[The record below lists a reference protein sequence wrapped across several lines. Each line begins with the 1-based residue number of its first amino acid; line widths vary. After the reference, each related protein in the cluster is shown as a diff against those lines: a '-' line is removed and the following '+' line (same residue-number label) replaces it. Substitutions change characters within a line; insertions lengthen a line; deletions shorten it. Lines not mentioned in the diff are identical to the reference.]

1 MASKRFL
8 LEDNL
13 SCSVCCDVFKDPVLL
28 GCSHSFCKSCLLV
41 FWQQKGSQECPVCRG
56 KSSTEN
62 PPCNRVLKDL
72 CEAFL
77 QERARS
83 DVLCSLHSEK
93 LKLFCQEDK
102 QPICLVC
109 QTSKKHK
116 GHDCCPIEEAAVDHR
131 EELKTALSPLEKKLE
146 VFNKVKVIC
155 DQTSGHIKNQAQ
167 QTEMQIKKEFEK
179 LHQFL
184 HDEEK
189 VRIAALREEEELKSQ
204 LMREKIEE
212 MSRYFQSLSETI
224 RAIEEELKTDDISFL
239 QSFMDSMNIAK
250 VTLPDPEMV
259 SGALIDVA
267 KHLTNLPF
275 RVWKKMKEMVQYTPV
290 TLDPNTAHQGL
301 ILSEDLTSVA
311 YSDKTQQLPDNPE
324 RVQTYPVVLGSEGFD
339 SGTHSWD
346 VEVGE
351 STQWILG
358 VAKES
363 VQRKEDLGFWEGSWN
378 VWYCENIYNMR
389 TPLESWTAFTVKQ
402 RPQKIRVQLDWD
414 GGKLSFTDPDTDTHL
429 HTFTDTFTERVFPHI
444 YNYDKDHSLKVLP
457 VNVSVNTGSV

>member
-1 MASKRFL
+1 MAK
-8 LEDNL
+8 
-13 SCSVCCDVFKDPVLL
+13 K
-28 GCSHSFCKSCLLV
+28 V

-56 KSSTEN
+56 ESSTEN

-72 CEAFL
+72 CEAFQ

-131 EELKTALSPLEKKLE
+131 EQLKIHS
-146 VFNKVKVIC
+146 
-155 DQTSGHIKNQAQ
+155 TSGHIKNQAQ
-167 QTEMQIKKEFEK
+167 QTEVQIKKEFEK

-204 LMREKIEE
+204 LMKENIEE
-212 MSRYFQSLSETI
+212 MSRDLQSLLDTI

-239 QSFMDSMNIAK
+239 QSFMDSMNIPK

-267 KHLTNLPF
+267 KHLSNLPF
-275 RVWKKMKEMVQYTPV
+275 RVWEKMKEMVHYTPV
-290 TLDPNTAHQGL
+290 ILDPNTANCHL
-301 ILSEDLTSVA
+301 TLSEDLTSVA
-311 YSDKTQQLPDNPE
+311 YSDKTQQLPNNPE
-324 RVQTYPVVLGSEGFD
+324 REQICPVVLGSEGFD
-339 SGTHSWD
+339 SGTHSWE

-351 STQWILG
+351 STSWVLG
-358 VAKES
+358 VVKES
-363 VQRKEDLGFWEGSWN
+363 VQRKGDLGFWEGSWN
-378 VWYCENIYNMR
+378 VWCNENIYKIR

-429 HTFTDTFTERVFPHI
+429 HTFTHTFTERVFPYI
-444 YNYDKDHSLKVLP
+444 YNLDKDHSLKVLP
-457 VNVSVNTGSV
+457 VNVSVSIGSV